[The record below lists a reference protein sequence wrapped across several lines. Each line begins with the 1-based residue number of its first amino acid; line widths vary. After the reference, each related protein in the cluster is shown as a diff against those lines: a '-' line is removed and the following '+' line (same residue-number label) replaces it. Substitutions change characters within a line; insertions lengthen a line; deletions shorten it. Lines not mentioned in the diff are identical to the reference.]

1 MISVENAINIITN
14 EATQLKDE
22 KISIDKCLGRITS
35 INIYA
40 NINNPPKN
48 VSSMDG
54 YALSLASLK
63 SLNSLPIKI
72 IGESA
77 AGKPFNKTVKNN
89 ECIEI
94 YTGAEIPKGLDII
107 LLQERVK
114 LKNGYIVSTDQNYK
128 QSQYIRKKGSNFK
141 KGSLLLKK
149 NNIVTARALG
159 LIISSDHT
167 HIKVFKKLKIAI
179 LASGNELRKAGS
191 IYKNGIISSNTLLL
205 KSVIESFG
213 GETYDLG
220 IARDNSSSIMRK
232 LEKITKY
239 NILITTG
246 GASVGK
252 HDLIKK
258 VLENLGM
265 KTIFWKVAMRPGK
278 PIIFGKLKK
287 TLILGFPGNP
297 VSTYVSALIFLKPL
311 INKYNKII
319 NNNEYKFGI
328 LNKPLKKNDERQEY
342 LRSEVYLKDNNYFLS
357 PVSAQDSS
365 MTSSLSRAQGLIIRK
380 PFAKALNKGN
390 KVLFILFSDMHTLI

>member
-278 PIIFGKLKK
+278 PLIFGKLKK

-328 LNKPLKKNDERQEY
+328 LNKPLIKNDERQEY

>member
-114 LKNGYIVSTDQNYK
+114 LYNGYIISTDQNYK

-278 PIIFGKLKK
+278 PLIFGKLKK

-328 LNKPLKKNDERQEY
+328 LDKPLIKNDERQEY
-342 LRSEVYLKDNNYFLS
+342 LRSEVYLKDNKYFLS

-380 PFAKALNKGN
+380 PYARALNKGN
-390 KVLFILFSDMHTLI
+390 KVPFILFSDIHTLI

>member
-107 LLQERVK
+107 LLLERVK
-114 LKNGYIVSTDQNYK
+114 LNNGYIVSTDQNYK

-232 LEKITKY
+232 LEQITKY

-278 PIIFGKLKK
+278 PLIFGKLKK

-319 NNNEYKFGI
+319 NNNEYKYGI
-328 LNKPLKKNDERQEY
+328 LDKPLIKNDERQEY
-342 LRSEVYLKDNNYFLS
+342 LRSEVYLKDNKYFLT

-380 PFAKALNKGN
+380 PFARALNKGN

>member
-278 PIIFGKLKK
+278 PLIFGKLKK

>member
-77 AGKPFNKTVKNN
+77 AGKPFNKTVKKN

-278 PIIFGKLKK
+278 PLIFGKLKK

-328 LNKPLKKNDERQEY
+328 LNKPLIKNDERQEY

>member
-40 NINNPPKN
+40 KINNPPKN

-63 SLNSLPIKI
+63 SLNNVPIKI

-77 AGKPFNKTVKNN
+77 AGKPFNKTVNNN

-114 LKNGYIVSTDQNYK
+114 LNNGYIVSTDQNYK

-191 IYKNGIISSNTLLL
+191 IYKNGIVSSNTLLL

-232 LEKITKY
+232 LEQITKY

-258 VLENLGM
+258 VLESLGM

-278 PIIFGKLKK
+278 PLIFGKLKK

-319 NNNEYKFGI
+319 NNNEYKYGI
-328 LNKPLKKNDERQEY
+328 LDKPLIKNDERQEY
-342 LRSEVYLKDNNYFLS
+342 LRSEVYLKDNKYFLT

-380 PFAKALNKGN
+380 PFARALNKGN

>member
-114 LKNGYIVSTDQNYK
+114 LNNGYIVSTDQNYK

-232 LEKITKY
+232 LEQITKY

-278 PIIFGKLKK
+278 PLIFGKLKK

-319 NNNEYKFGI
+319 NNNEYKYGI
-328 LNKPLKKNDERQEY
+328 LDKPLIKNDERQEY
-342 LRSEVYLKDNNYFLS
+342 LRSEVYLKDNKYFLT

-380 PFAKALNKGN
+380 PFARALNKGN

>member
-278 PIIFGKLKK
+278 PLIFGKLKK

-328 LNKPLKKNDERQEY
+328 LNKPLIKNDERQEY

-390 KVLFILFSDMHTLI
+390 KVLFILFSDIHTLI

>member
-114 LKNGYIVSTDQNYK
+114 IKNGNIVSTEQNYK
-128 QSQYIRKKGSNFK
+128 Q
-141 KGSLLLKK
+141 
-149 NNIVTARALG
+149 
-159 LIISSDHT
+159 
-167 HIKVFKKLKIAI
+167 
-179 LASGNELRKAGS
+179 
-191 IYKNGIISSNTLLL
+191 
-205 KSVIESFG
+205 
-213 GETYDLG
+213 
-220 IARDNSSSIMRK
+220 
-232 LEKITKY
+232 
-239 NILITTG
+239 
-246 GASVGK
+246 
-252 HDLIKK
+252 
-258 VLENLGM
+258 
-265 KTIFWKVAMRPGK
+265 
-278 PIIFGKLKK
+278 
-287 TLILGFPGNP
+287 
-297 VSTYVSALIFLKPL
+297 
-311 INKYNKII
+311 
-319 NNNEYKFGI
+319 
-328 LNKPLKKNDERQEY
+328 
-342 LRSEVYLKDNNYFLS
+342 
-357 PVSAQDSS
+357 
-365 MTSSLSRAQGLIIRK
+365 
-380 PFAKALNKGN
+380 
-390 KVLFILFSDMHTLI
+390 

>member
-107 LLQERVK
+107 LLQERVR
-114 LKNGYIVSTDQNYK
+114 LNNGYIVSTDQNYK
-128 QSQYIRKKGSNFK
+128 QSQYIREKGSNFK

-191 IYKNGIISSNTLLL
+191 IYKNGIVSSNTLLL

-232 LEKITKY
+232 LEQITKY

-258 VLENLGM
+258 VLESLGM

-278 PIIFGKLKK
+278 PLIFGKLKK

-328 LNKPLKKNDERQEY
+328 LDKPLIKNDERQEY
-342 LRSEVYLKDNNYFLS
+342 LRSAVYLKDNKYFLS

-365 MTSSLSRAQGLIIRK
+365 MTSSLSSAQGLIIRK
-380 PFAKALNKGN
+380 PFARPLNKGS

>member
-114 LKNGYIVSTDQNYK
+114 LNNGHIVSTDQNYK

-278 PIIFGKLKK
+278 PLIFGKLKK

-328 LNKPLKKNDERQEY
+328 LNKPLIKNDERQEY

>member
-40 NINNPPKN
+40 KINNPPKN

-107 LLQERVK
+107 LLQERVR
-114 LKNGYIVSTDQNYK
+114 LNNGYIVSTDQNYK

-232 LEKITKY
+232 LEQITKY

-258 VLENLGM
+258 VLESLGM

-278 PIIFGKLKK
+278 PLIFGKLKK

-319 NNNEYKFGI
+319 NNNEYKYGI
-328 LNKPLKKNDERQEY
+328 LDKPLIKNDERQEY
-342 LRSEVYLKDNNYFLS
+342 LRSEVYLKDNKYFLT

-380 PFAKALNKGN
+380 PFARALNKGN

>member
-232 LEKITKY
+232 LEEITKY

-278 PIIFGKLKK
+278 PLIFGKLKK

-328 LNKPLKKNDERQEY
+328 LNKPLIKNDERQEY

>member
-278 PIIFGKLKK
+278 PLIFGKLKK

-328 LNKPLKKNDERQEY
+328 LDKPLMKNDERQEY

>member
-89 ECIEI
+89 ECIKI

-278 PIIFGKLKK
+278 PLIFGKLKK

-328 LNKPLKKNDERQEY
+328 LNKPLIKNDERQEY

>member
-114 LKNGYIVSTDQNYK
+114 LYNGYIISTDQNYK

-278 PIIFGKLKK
+278 PLIFGKLKK

-328 LNKPLKKNDERQEY
+328 LNKPLIKNDERQEY
-342 LRSEVYLKDNNYFLS
+342 LRSEVYLKDNKYFLS

>member
-278 PIIFGKLKK
+278 PLIFGKLKK

-328 LNKPLKKNDERQEY
+328 LNKPLIKNDERQEY
-342 LRSEVYLKDNNYFLS
+342 LRSEVYLKDNKYFLS
-357 PVSAQDSS
+357 PVSVQDSS

>member
-278 PIIFGKLKK
+278 PLIFGKLKK

-319 NNNEYKFGI
+319 NNNEYKYGI
-328 LNKPLKKNDERQEY
+328 LNKPLIKNDERQEY

>member
-114 LKNGYIVSTDQNYK
+114 LNNGYIISTDQNYK

-278 PIIFGKLKK
+278 PLIFGKLKK

-328 LNKPLKKNDERQEY
+328 LNKPLIKNDERQEY

>member
-239 NILITTG
+239 NIVVTTG

-278 PIIFGKLKK
+278 PLIFGKLKK

-328 LNKPLKKNDERQEY
+328 LNKPLIKNDERQEY

>member
-114 LKNGYIVSTDQNYK
+114 LYNGYIISTDQNYK

-278 PIIFGKLKK
+278 PLIFGKLKK

-328 LNKPLKKNDERQEY
+328 LNKPLIKNDERQEY

>member
-114 LKNGYIVSTDQNYK
+114 LNNGYIVSTDQNYK

-278 PIIFGKLKK
+278 PLIFGKLKK

-328 LNKPLKKNDERQEY
+328 LNKPLIKNDERQEY

>member
-114 LKNGYIVSTDQNYK
+114 LNNGYIVSTDQNYK

-191 IYKNGIISSNTLLL
+191 IYKNGIVSSNTLLL

-232 LEKITKY
+232 LEQITKY

-278 PIIFGKLKK
+278 PLIFGKLKK

-319 NNNEYKFGI
+319 NNNEYKYGI
-328 LNKPLKKNDERQEY
+328 LDKPLIKNDERQEY
-342 LRSEVYLKDNNYFLS
+342 LRSEVYLKDNKYFLT

-380 PFAKALNKGN
+380 PFARALNKGN

>member
-63 SLNSLPIKI
+63 SINSLPIKI

-278 PIIFGKLKK
+278 PLIFGKLKK

-328 LNKPLKKNDERQEY
+328 LNKPLIKNDERQEY